1 MVITYNTFKYD
12 GKFDKTVNIFTG
24 SEGKDETVIRLVG
37 MVDPIPMGV
46 IEMAPRK
53 TEVGELVLNKDNTI
67 QIVLKNTG
75 NAPLTMSQIASQKF
89 NKVYYD
95 GEKEGPI
102 VIPAGQQRTVKIII
116 VPPKAGRFLDSI
128 LIFSDAR
135 NDIGNGYKGILAGEV
150 K

>member
-1 MVITYNTFKYD
+1 LVITYNTFKYD

-24 SEGKDETVIRLVG
+24 SKGKDETIIRLVG
-37 MVDPIPMGV
+37 MVDPIPMGI
-46 IEMAPRK
+46 IEMTPRK
-53 TEVGELVLNKDNTI
+53 TEVGELVLKKDNTV

-75 NAPLTMSQIASQKF
+75 DAPLTVSRVASQKF
-89 NKVYYD
+89 DKVYFD
-95 GEKEGPI
+95 GNKEGPI
-102 VIPAGQQRTVKIII
+102 PIPAGEQRTLKITIA
-116 VPPKAGRFLDSI
+116 PTKAGRFLDSI

>member
-1 MVITYNTFKYD
+1 LVITYTTFKYD

-24 SEGKDETVIRLVG
+24 SKGKDETIIRLVG
-37 MVDPIPMGV
+37 MVDPIPMGI
-46 IEMAPRK
+46 IELTPRK
-53 TEVGELVLNKDNTI
+53 TEVGELVLKKDNTV

-75 NAPLTMSQIASQKF
+75 DAALTISRVASQKF
-89 NKVYYD
+89 DKVYFD
-95 GEKEGPI
+95 GNREGPI
-102 VIPAGQQRTVKIII
+102 PIPAGEQRTVKITIA
-116 VPPKAGRFLDSI
+116 PTKAGRFLDSI

>member
-1 MVITYNTFKYD
+1 MITYNTFKYD
-12 GKFDKTVNIFTG
+12 GKFDKTINIFSG

-37 MVDPIPMGV
+37 TVEPIPMGI

-53 TEVGELVLNKDNTI
+53 TEVGALALNKDNPV

-75 NAPLTMSQIASQKF
+75 NAPLTMSRVTSQKF

-95 GEKEGPI
+95 GEKNGPI
-102 VIPAGQQRTVKIII
+102 VIPAGQQRPVKFMI